1 MSTPRTASIQPQ
13 VQQAADAA
21 NRLADSAEQTVNG
34 VRERVIPAAVRLA
47 NQAEDLAHRG
57 YDAVR
62 DRTVQLRERAL
73 DASDR
78 GVRYVQEEPV
88 KAVLIAA
95 AVGAAL
101 MAVAQFLSHRRSG
114 RR

>member
-13 VQQAADAA
+13 VQHAADAA

-57 YDAVR
+57 YDAVPNVPEMAFHFV
-62 DRTVQLRERAL
+62 DAAIWPAVQ
-73 DASDR
+73 
-78 GVRYVQEEPV
+78 Q
-88 KAVLIAA
+88 
-95 AVGAAL
+95 
-101 MAVAQFLSHRRSG
+101 QG
-114 RR
+114 RCCAD

>member
-47 NQAEDLAHRG
+47 AGERECLARP
-57 YDAVR
+57 AR
-62 DRTVQLRERAL
+62 RA
-73 DASDR
+73 
-78 GVRYVQEEPV
+78 
-88 KAVLIAA
+88 IA
-95 AVGAAL
+95 G
-101 MAVAQFLSHRRSG
+101 
-114 RR
+114 